1 MILIDGSEGEGGGQ
15 ILRTALSLSALTGQ
29 PFRIENIRAGRQ
41 KPGLLRQHLTGL
53 QATAELCG
61 GKYSDGTGV
70 GAMELEFYP
79 GTVRPGTYEFAV
91 GTAGSALLVFQT
103 VLLPLLKTDGPSRVT
118 ISGGTHN
125 PASPPFEF
133 VAAAYLPLLRR
144 MGADVDLKIM
154 DYGFMPAGGGRIV
167 ADIQP
172 APMLEPIELTERGAQ
187 TDMVA
192 EAYFANLPFDIAE
205 RELARLGE
213 LMSMGEPSLKV
224 RQVKSDGPGNALMM
238 TVASENV
245 TEVFTTF
252 GRRGIRAEQVASD
265 LADTVRHYQ
274 ASGAAVGAQLADQL
288 LLPLALAG
296 GGAFTAS
303 KITPHFTTNAG
314 TIAKFL
320 AVETVLEE
328 SDGQAAP
335 ATHVRVRAS

>member
-1 MILIDGSEGEGGGQ
+1 VILIDGSEGEGGGQ

-41 KPGLLRQHLTGL
+41 KPGLLRQHLTAL
-53 QATAELCG
+53 QATAALCG
-61 GKYSDGTGV
+61 GRHSDGAGV

-79 GTVRPGTYEFAV
+79 GTVRPGAYEFAV
-91 GTAGSALLVFQT
+91 GTAGSAMLVFQT
-103 VLLPLLKTDGPSRVT
+103 ILLPLLKADGPSRVT

-133 VAAAYLPLLRR
+133 VAGAYLPLLRR
-144 MGADVDLKIM
+144 MGADIDLKIM
-154 DYGFMPAGGGRIV
+154 TYGFMPAGGGRII
-167 ADIQP
+167 AQIRP
-172 APMLEPIELTERGAQ
+172 APALEPIVLTDRGAE
-187 TDMVA
+187 TDMFA

-205 RELARLGE
+205 RELARLGD
-213 LMSMGEPSLKV
+213 LMPLDEPSLKV

-245 TEVFTTF
+245 TEIFTTF
-252 GRRGIRAEQVASD
+252 GRRGVRAEQVASE
-265 LADTVRHYQ
+265 LADAVRHYQ
-274 ASGAAVGAQLADQL
+274 ASGAAVGPQLADQL

-320 AVETVLEE
+320 A
-328 SDGQAAP
+328 A
-335 ATHVRVRAS
+335 